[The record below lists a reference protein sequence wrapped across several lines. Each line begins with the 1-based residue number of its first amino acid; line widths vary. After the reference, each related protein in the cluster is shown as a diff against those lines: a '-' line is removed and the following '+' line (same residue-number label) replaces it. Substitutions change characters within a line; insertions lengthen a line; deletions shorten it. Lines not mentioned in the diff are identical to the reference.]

1 MLMLLNI
8 PQETVFGIKTA
19 KGDKYSPDEE
29 ELDDMDDFGE
39 TLTEFIEQYLA
50 GKLEVS
56 KVSGGLEVK
65 SLAMVCRTK
74 TQVSG
79 GGSVY
84 FVVCFNSEYKCPR
97 KKVKFSNN
105 QYGFLVLRTN

>member
-1 MLMLLNI
+1 MLMYDI

-56 KVSGGLEVK
+56 KVSEWSGSLEFGYV
-65 SLAMVCRTK
+65 
-74 TQVSG
+74 VSYQNS
-79 GGSVY
+79 SVGRRIRL
-84 FVVCFNSEYKCPR
+84 FRRLFQFR
-97 KKVKFSNN
+97 I
-105 QYGFLVLRTN
+105 

>member
-56 KVSGGLEVK
+56 KVSEW
-65 SLAMVCRTK
+65 
-74 TQVSG
+74 SG
-79 GGSVY
+79 S
-84 FVVCFNSEYKCPR
+84 
-97 KKVKFSNN
+97 
-105 QYGFLVLRTN
+105 

>member
-1 MLMLLNI
+1 M
-8 PQETVFGIKTA
+8 FGIKTA

-56 KVSGGLEVK
+56 KV
-65 SLAMVCRTK
+65 
-74 TQVSG
+74 
-79 GGSVY
+79 
-84 FVVCFNSEYKCPR
+84 FVVFALVSSSSEVSFIRVR
-97 KKVKFSNN
+97 KE
-105 QYGFLVLRTN
+105 TN